1 MKRRDLIK
9 LLEENGFRLIRAGGS
24 HDIYYKDGVRPQPI
38 PRHTVIKK
46 GTAKAIIRRL
56 GL

>member
-24 HDIYYKDGVRPQPI
+24 HDIYYKDGVRPQPV